1 MGACI
6 KRYIES
12 TSVTESFGEKSSFSA
27 ADIWINLGYVG
38 NEGEEPHTYAWDIP
52 ISENHYLPDAFFRS
66 VLFGKLL
73 FCGTLTM
80 SNCRFKSN
88 GIIRKK
94 SARKRQIC
102 MYKNFRCFS
111 RKKHISWINTAKNLL
126 NYNSIHIFQIRNCYQ
141 KFKRWRSEELH
152 ELEFLG
158 PINEWILWKRGAVV

>member
-38 NEGEEPHTYAWDIP
+38 NEGEQPHTYAWDIP

-94 SARKRQIC
+94 SVRKRQIC
-102 MYKNFRCFS
+102 MYKNFSCFS
-111 RKKHISWINTAKNLL
+111 RKNMFHGLTQRGIYWTTISYTYFRWMKSPITFEILIKNSKDDGVE
-126 NYNSIHIFQIRNCYQ
+126 NSTN
-141 KFKRWRSEELH
+141 
-152 ELEFLG
+152 
-158 PINEWILWKRGAVV
+158 